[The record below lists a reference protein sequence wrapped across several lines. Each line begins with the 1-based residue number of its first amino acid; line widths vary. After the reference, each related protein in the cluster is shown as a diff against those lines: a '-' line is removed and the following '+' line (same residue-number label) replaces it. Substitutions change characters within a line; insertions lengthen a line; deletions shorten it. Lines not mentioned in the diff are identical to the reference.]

1 MKRYNIKL
9 QIQYYIKMRDIK
21 LKIWKNLYIK
31 RNTFYTERNT
41 FEILKEILMINW
53 QKCTDIC
60 RIWLAATSCLS

>member
-31 RNTFYTERNT
+31 RNTFYSERPT
-41 FEILKEILMINW
+41 FEILKEI
-53 QKCTDIC
+53 
-60 RIWLAATSCLS
+60 